1 MTDFATGDGRAG
13 GLDASAAVENE
24 RKDGLYAKVSREM
37 VGLYKSQF
45 GRGPTKARTAFAG
58 PDCLICT
65 LEESLTPAE
74 KNMVALGEHQR
85 LRDVRLFFQHATEDQ
100 FREIVERLSGR
111 KVIGFISGT
120 DTTRD
125 ISAEVFYLEP
135 HPEISP

>member
-1 MTDFATGDGRAG
+1 MTDFGDGDSRA
-13 GLDASAAVENE
+13 AAAGPAQENE
-24 RKDGLYAKVSREM
+24 ERQGLYAGVSREI

-85 LRDVRLFFQHATEDQ
+85 LRDVRLLFQHATEDD
-100 FREIVERLSGR
+100 FREVVERLSGR
-111 KVIGFISGT
+111 KVIGFISGM
-120 DTTRD
+120 DTSRD
-125 ISAEVFYLEP
+125 ISAEVFYLESR
-135 HPEISP
+135 PEITR

>member
-125 ISAEVFYLEP
+125 ISAEVFYL
-135 HPEISP
+135 